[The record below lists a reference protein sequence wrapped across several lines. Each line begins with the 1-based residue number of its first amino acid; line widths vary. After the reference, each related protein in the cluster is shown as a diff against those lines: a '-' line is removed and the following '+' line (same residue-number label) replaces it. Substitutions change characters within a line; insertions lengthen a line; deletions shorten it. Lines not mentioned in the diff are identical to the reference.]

1 MGCAYYKRIEQET
14 DKMSQNLIK
23 QLKNIHIQLINI
35 PEKYQHISSF
45 SEIGRGNANDNI
57 FMLHMADMILCQVLN
72 TLIWNE
78 EGGK

>member
-1 MGCAYYKRIEQET
+1 MNE
-14 DKMSQNLIK
+14 DLIK

-57 FMLHMADMILCQVLN
+57 FMLRMADMILCQVLN
-72 TLIWNE
+72 NIIDDKE
-78 EGGK
+78 RGK